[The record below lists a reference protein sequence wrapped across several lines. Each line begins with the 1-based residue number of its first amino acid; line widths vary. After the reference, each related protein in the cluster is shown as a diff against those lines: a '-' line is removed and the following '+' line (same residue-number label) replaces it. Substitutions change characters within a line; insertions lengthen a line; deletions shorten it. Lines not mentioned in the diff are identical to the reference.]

1 LPLNLKIK
9 RMFASFNYKKSFF
22 FTVIFSILLFS
33 CGGAS
38 DDDLPVVVGLS
49 NLVIE
54 AEIQGVDSS
63 NPYGDG
69 TGIVNFTF
77 SADNATHY
85 KINFGNGEVI
95 ETSNNSLIYTF
106 IGAGTND
113 FEVFISAYKGTEF
126 ISSSINITL
135 KINSAL
141 LWSDEFNG
149 TGSPDSNKWNYDNG
163 TGDWGWGNNEA
174 QFYTSRSE
182 NVKVEGGFLKITAK
196 KESYQ
201 GAEYTSTRMKTQG
214 KFDFTYGKV
223 EVRAKLPVGVGTWPA
238 IWMLGSDFRSNTW
251 PSCGEIDLME
261 HVGYDQGKIHSSL
274 HTTSSSGATN
284 NTGETYLSD
293 VSTAFHVYGVEWTSE
308 EIKFSVDDK
317 VHYTYNPSTKNSS
330 TWPFDSDQFIILNI
344 AMGGNWGGIEGID
357 PNFTE
362 STMEIDFIRVYQ

>member
-149 TGSPDSNKWNYDNG
+149 AGSPDSNKWNYDNG

-196 KESYQ
+196 KESYE
-201 GAEYTSTRMKTQG
+201 GSDYTSTRMKTQG
-214 KFDFTYGKV
+214 KFDFTYGRV
-223 EVRAKLPVGVGTWPA
+223 EVKAKLPSGGGTWPA
-238 IWMLGSDFRSNTW
+238 IWMLGSNITSVSW
-251 PSCGEIDLME
+251 PACGEVDIME
-261 HVGYDQGKIHSSL
+261 HVGNNQGTVSSAM
-274 HTTSSSGATN
+274 HTPSSYGGTVNHDSQ
-284 NTGETYLSD
+284 YFDD
-293 VSTAFHVYGVEWTSE
+293 VSTAFHVYAVEWTDE
-308 EIKFSVDDK
+308 KMVFSVDDK
-317 VHYTYNPSTKNSS
+317 VHYTYNPSTKDSS
-330 TWPFDSDQFIILNI
+330 TWPYDAPQFIILNV
-344 AMGGNWGGIEGID
+344 AMGGGYGGAID
-357 PNFTE
+357 SDFSS
-362 STMEIDFIRVYQ
+362 STMEIDYVRVYQ